1 MAYQSD
7 GPTHQM
13 HGCGTSSVQDH
24 GPATIL
30 NGVGTVNGVH
40 DNKLQE
46 HRCSNSQWCT
56 SSSSTSVALQVDGS
70 ASRSVELGMQ
80 ADEVLRAV
88 AVQYSDP
95 SKYEMDFSPQPSD
108 HSKYSFHTCISQESA
123 LKQVIQASTTRDDP
137 LARRTSPLSN
147 GSTRSLSTI
156 ASSLAGRGAADDLL
170 YAEIPTISSCPAN
183 LGSGAGDRSSSK
195 SSAPARSQSCSYVSE
210 SDSRV
215 CANRRLE
222 DSDLPEMTATLSALS
237 TSSGCSTVGRHR
249 STGSSF
255 FRRSQ
260 STSAYRHP
268 SKRRNLRGVQ
278 NKNMPKDFLWIS
290 DLLEMIVK
298 NEAKNKGSMD
308 RASSH
313 AQATSPLFV
322 VCGACPSWGV
332 PMQAIMYS
340 AVGQGVSAI
349 DFWWI
354 KPVKG
359 SPDVLEHQTLSRW
372 CKGPYKNDPG
382 RSKPIYKPIG
392 DLFVS
397 NPGSRQI
404 KQDFRF
410 AIDVVSGTQR
420 AFIEDARG
428 NPQVPSRYYLYFVWQ
443 EEWTSNPLAS
453 NKYIRGKIA
462 YQREPQD
469 GGDAHIFLRE
479 YCIHNGKM
487 DLAEHEEP
495 TPPNTL
501 LPNETLKQLGSM
513 KGKP

>member
-30 NGVGTVNGVH
+30 NGVGTGNGVH

-46 HRCSNSQWCT
+46 HRCSNSQWGT

-70 ASRSVELGMQ
+70 ASCSVELGMQ

-108 HSKYSFHTCISQESA
+108 QSKLSFHTCISQESVLRQA
-123 LKQVIQASTTRDDP
+123 IQASTTRDDP

-255 FRRSQ
+255 F
-260 STSAYRHP
+260 
-268 SKRRNLRGVQ
+268 
-278 NKNMPKDFLWIS
+278 PKI
-290 DLLEMIVK
+290 
-298 NEAKNKGSMD
+298 A
-308 RASSH
+308 
-313 AQATSPLFV
+313 
-322 VCGACPSWGV
+322 
-332 PMQAIMYS
+332 
-340 AVGQGVSAI
+340 
-349 DFWWI
+349 
-354 KPVKG
+354 
-359 SPDVLEHQTLSRW
+359 EHQCLQTPFKEAELT
-372 CKGPYKNDPG
+372 
-382 RSKPIYKPIG
+382 
-392 DLFVS
+392 
-397 NPGSRQI
+397 GSSEQEHAE
-404 KQDFRF
+404 RF
-410 AIDVVSGTQR
+410 FMDIR
-420 AFIEDARG
+420 LARDDC
-428 NPQVPSRYYLYFVWQ
+428 
-443 EEWTSNPLAS
+443 EE
-453 NKYIRGKIA
+453 
-462 YQREPQD
+462 
-469 GGDAHIFLRE
+469 
-479 YCIHNGKM
+479 
-487 DLAEHEEP
+487 
-495 TPPNTL
+495 
-501 LPNETLKQLGSM
+501 
-513 KGKP
+513 